1 MVIFMVVVVVV
12 DMVVDAIMVT
22 VMVMVMVIQMTHPPP
37 GRLSGV
43 SSSSGQKRLKIND

>member
-22 VMVMVMVIQMTHPPP
+22 VMVMVIQMTHPPP

>member
-1 MVIFMVVVVVV
+1 MVVVVVV

-22 VMVMVMVIQMTHPPP
+22 VMVMVIQMTHPPP